1 MSLEQKGNFFLLSS
15 RDNWNELN
23 DITKA
28 QRPGSRKWEMTA
40 AESNIA
46 WKIDS
51 PIQPSVPVMIYCLP
65 THVNVVCQLAQ
76 ICSYHTRTQWK
87 VMKFRGSNN
96 HSSVHSVAFRNW
108 VTFCGL
114 KSINSVN
121 SYAQGSFFINWQLMS
136 TVTSLERFGEE
147 DPFFIN
153 WRSCSRKSE
162 MGDDSSRI

>member
-65 THVNVVCQLAQ
+65 YVVRTNHVYVPLLPASQ
-76 ICSYHTRTQWK
+76 I
-87 VMKFRGSNN
+87 
-96 HSSVHSVAFRNW
+96 
-108 VTFCGL
+108 
-114 KSINSVN
+114 
-121 SYAQGSFFINWQLMS
+121 
-136 TVTSLERFGEE
+136 
-147 DPFFIN
+147 
-153 WRSCSRKSE
+153 
-162 MGDDSSRI
+162 